1 VAVSADRLPL
11 RVLRAD
17 TPGGPPPIF
26 ERIAIIGLDRVGGS
40 IALAA
45 RQAWPSG
52 LVIGVDSND
61 VLENAML
68 LHAVDVGSRD
78 LSLAEGADLVV
89 LATPLEQS
97 LELIRQLA
105 DRLDREA
112 VVTDVASV
120 KSAIVEAARALP
132 PRLQF
137 IGGHPIVEG
146 PAGGLERARPD
157 LFAGRPWLFT
167 PEAAGEQR
175 TIARLF
181 AFVTALGALPRSLDP
196 SEHDRLFAP
205 PTV

>member
-1 VAVSADRLPL
+1 VAVSGNHLPL

-17 TPGGPPPIF
+17 KPGGTPPIF
-26 ERIAIIGLDRVGGS
+26 ETIAIVGLDRVGGS

-61 VLENAML
+61 VLERAML
-68 LHAVDVGSRD
+68 MHAVDVGSRD
-78 LSLAEGADLVV
+78 LSLVEGADLVV

-97 LELIRQLA
+97 LELVRQLP

-112 VVTDVASV
+112 VVTDVAPL

-137 IGGHPIVEG
+137 VGGHPVVEA
-146 PAGGLERARPD
+146 PAGGLELARPD
-157 LFAGRPWLFT
+157 LFAGCPWLFT
-167 PEAAGEQR
+167 PAGAGEER

-181 AFVTALGALPRSLDP
+181 AFATAFGALPRSVDP

-205 PTV
+205 PAR